1 MNSSKNSYFVKNVRF
16 TEPIGARILEVRR
29 TFLNACTGCVTQ
41 SCLLQRSES
50 PLSVKNEVNESIGK
64 RTGSQ
69 VKVGNRFPLWAYIV
83 KHKALYLLM
92 LPGILYYI
100 IFKYVPMYGL
110 IIAFQNFSI
119 GKGIMGSKFV
129 GLQHFIEFFYNT
141 PDSWK
146 LIRNTVLLNAYD
158 LLFHFPAP
166 VILALLF
173 HEVKNKAFKKFVQS
187 VSYMPHFLSTVVIA
201 GIIVIFLSPSTGIVN
216 TLLSKGFGIKPIMFL
231 GIPEWFRT
239 IYIGSEVWQKV
250 GWGTILYL
258 AAISGIDPALYEAA
272 KMDGANRLHQMRHIT
287 FVGMIPVMII
297 LFVLSLGHFMEIG
310 FQKVLLLYNPMNYET
325 SDVINTFVY
334 RRGVLSADF
343 SFASAVGLF
352 QSAIG
357 FILIVIGNRVVKKYS
372 ETSLW

>member
-1 MNSSKNSYFVKNVRF
+1 
-16 TEPIGARILEVRR
+16 
-29 TFLNACTGCVTQ
+29 
-41 SCLLQRSES
+41 
-50 PLSVKNEVNESIGK
+50 
-64 RTGSQ
+64 
-69 VKVGNRFPLWAYIV
+69 
-83 KHKALYLLM
+83 
-92 LPGILYYI
+92 
-100 IFKYVPMYGL
+100 MYGL
-110 IIAFQNFSI
+110 IIAFQNYSI

-146 LIRNTVLLNAYD
+146 LIRNTVLLNVYD

-166 VILALLF
+166 IILALLF
-173 HEVKNKAFKKFVQS
+173 HEIKNKAFKKFVQS

-201 GIIVIFLSPSTGIVN
+201 GIIVIFLSPTTGIVN
-216 TLLSKGFGIKPIMFL
+216 TLLSKGLGIEPIMFL

-272 KMDGANRLHQMRHIT
+272 KMDGANRLQQVRHIT

-310 FQKVLLLYNPMNYET
+310 FQKILLLYNPMNYET

-357 FILIVIGNRVVKKYS
+357 FILIVIGNRIVKKYS